1 MGNTMLSTSEAMSS
15 IYTQLSGTDK
25 GVLPLVEACNL
36 ILDYILKN
44 GFGSSQTNPLTPA
57 QLEKIKEDVINKVKT
72 QVPLGVLLKDCE
84 LNNSKI
90 KFTLSDNSIKELD
103 LTSLIT
109 NTVRDYVNTHK
120 TELKG
125 QKGDKGEQG
134 QRGIQGKSAY
144 DLWLEKGNV
153 GTEVDFLNSLKGQK
167 GDTGSQGLQGN
178 NGTSLDYEW
187 QGTKLGIKKSSE
199 NSYSYV
205 DLKGSQGVQ
214 GSQGTKGDKG
224 VGIKD
229 VSINGNNLSIKL
241 DDEST
246 KVITLPL
253 LKGEQGLNGND
264 GVSITNITN
273 VGSEITISLS
283 NGTNKKFT
291 IPTIKG
297 DNGTQGLNG
306 ENGVGISNI
315 EKIGTKLV
323 ITLTNSQKKEFEL
336 PISSSSGTT
345 GGTTTN
351 GRDGVSL
358 DFTWNGTQLGIK
370 KSTDTDYTYTE
381 LKGQKGDNGL
391 NGVQG
396 EQGVSLDFNWQ
407 GTRLGIKK
415 STETDYTYVEL
426 KGEQGNQGLQGEK
439 GIGIKEITLV
449 GNNLNI
455 KLDDDSVKIITLPN
469 LQGNNGND
477 GVGINNISVVGSEL
491 TIDLSNGTQKKI
503 NIPTV
508 SGENGISITEV
519 KKQNN
524 KLVIS
529 LSDGQEKEIDL
540 PSTTIT
546 EQDVKAITD
555 PLYKSAI
562 ESKLSR
568 GNLSEST
575 TAEDLKNLIDSNTT
589 KLTKATTELNLVGNN
604 LKFKENNIEKNIE
617 LPQGIT
623 IQQVKSTIDTEYV
636 PTISSKLEKG
646 TYVGTA
652 TDLSNEINNKADKTT
667 LTEYAK
673 KTDLADKVDNSTY
686 TTDKLNLTNDIN
698 LKQDKAT
705 ALKITDVQAE
715 VNKIIGNAP
724 ESLNTL
730 QEIAEALGNDP
741 NKINTIL
748 TQLGLKAEK
757 SDLDN
762 LKEKVI
768 TDIRFS
774 NNIITYKENNIDKTI
789 DLSSYVNLST
799 ANIET
804 IVENKGNTLYESKDT
819 TIVKNLDYNTV
830 DRKLTYQVNGVNKEI
845 NLPSLKG
852 DTGTS
857 LDFNWNGTQLGIKKD
872 TESTYTY
879 KELKGEQGVQG
890 LRGERGHN
898 SVIVSETEPNKAE
911 YDVWIKPTE
920 NGIDI
925 ESLLQ
930 QGSQGSSDNN
940 KLIKGT
946 GSPKGVVQAEVNTLY
961 LDKAKTNGAYLW
973 LKTGNNNTDWKVI
986 KGDTGTIEFT
996 SKVLDGKIRIR
1007 RIDNW
1012 VILNFGGLQWDL
1024 FRLKPKAEV
1033 NGSSARKY
1041 TYNGNTA
1048 LQLRLTNKTNLT
1060 QFAIPYGLRS
1070 VYPIYTPLF
1079 HDSGVL
1085 LGSIFIAPNSDGNQI
1100 RFNILSTE
1108 YADNGYVD
1116 LRCSNIIYYTEDDY
1130 PENLQNLIRGLTQ

>member
-44 GFGSSQTNPLTPA
+44 GFGSSTNNPLTPA

-134 QRGIQGKSAY
+134 
-144 DLWLEKGNV
+144 
-153 GTEVDFLNSLKGQK
+153 
-167 GDTGSQGLQGN
+167 LQGN

-199 NSYSYV
+199 SSYSYV
-205 DLKGSQGVQ
+205 DLKGSQGIQ
-214 GSQGTKGDKG
+214 GLQGINGEKG

-229 VSINGNNLSIKL
+229 ISINGNNLSIKL
-241 DDEST
+241 DDESI

-264 GVSITNITN
+264 GVGITNITN
-273 VGSEITISLS
+273 VGSELTISLS

-306 ENGVGISNI
+306 ENGIGISNI

-323 ITLTNSQKKEFEL
+323 ITLTNNQKKEFEL
-336 PISSSSGTT
+336 PISSNSGTT
-345 GGTTTN
+345 GGTSTSN

-407 GTRLGIKK
+407 
-415 STETDYTYVEL
+415 
-426 KGEQGNQGLQGEK
+426 
-439 GIGIKEITLV
+439 
-449 GNNLNI
+449 
-455 KLDDDSVKIITLPN
+455 
-469 LQGNNGND
+469 
-477 GVGINNISVVGSEL
+477 
-491 TIDLSNGTQKKI
+491 
-503 NIPTV
+503 
-508 SGENGISITEV
+508 
-519 KKQNN
+519 
-524 KLVIS
+524 
-529 LSDGQEKEIDL
+529 
-540 PSTTIT
+540 
-546 EQDVKAITD
+546 
-555 PLYKSAI
+555 
-562 ESKLSR
+562 
-568 GNLSEST
+568 
-575 TAEDLKNLIDSNTT
+575 
-589 KLTKATTELNLVGNN
+589 
-604 LKFKENNIEKNIE
+604 
-617 LPQGIT
+617 
-623 IQQVKSTIDTEYV
+623 
-636 PTISSKLEKG
+636 
-646 TYVGTA
+646 
-652 TDLSNEINNKADKTT
+652 
-667 LTEYAK
+667 
-673 KTDLADKVDNSTY
+673 
-686 TTDKLNLTNDIN
+686 
-698 LKQDKAT
+698 
-705 ALKITDVQAE
+705 
-715 VNKIIGNAP
+715 
-724 ESLNTL
+724 
-730 QEIAEALGNDP
+730 
-741 NKINTIL
+741 
-748 TQLGLKAEK
+748 
-757 SDLDN
+757 
-762 LKEKVI
+762 
-768 TDIRFS
+768 
-774 NNIITYKENNIDKTI
+774 
-789 DLSSYVNLST
+789 
-799 ANIET
+799 
-804 IVENKGNTLYESKDT
+804 
-819 TIVKNLDYNTV
+819 
-830 DRKLTYQVNGVNKEI
+830 
-845 NLPSLKG
+845 
-852 DTGTS
+852 
-857 LDFNWNGTQLGIKKD
+857 GTQLGIKKD

-930 QGSQGSSDNN
+930 QGSQGASDNN

-946 GSPKGVVQAEVNTLY
+946 GSPKGIVQTEVNTLY

-1100 RFNILSTE
+1100 RFNIMSTE

-1116 LRCSNIIYYTEDDY
+1116 LRCSNIIYYTDDDY

>member
-44 GFGSSQTNPLTPA
+44 GFGSSTNNPLTPA

-134 QRGIQGKSAY
+134 LRGIQGKSAY

-167 GDTGSQGLQGN
+167 GDTGSQGIQGLQGI
-178 NGTSLDYEW
+178 NGE
-187 QGTKLGIKKSSE
+187 KGI
-199 NSYSYV
+199 
-205 DLKGSQGVQ
+205 
-214 GSQGTKGDKG
+214 
-224 VGIKD
+224 GIKD
-229 VSINGNNLSIKL
+229 ISINGNNLSIKL

-253 LKGEQGLNGND
+253 LQGEQGLKGND
-264 GVSITNITN
+264 GVGITNITS
-273 VGSEITISLS
+273 VGSELTVNLS
-283 NGTNKKFT
+283 NGTDKKFT

-323 ITLTNSQKKEFEL
+323 ITLTNNQKKEFEL
-336 PISSSSGTT
+336 PISSNSGTT
-345 GGTTTN
+345 GGTSTTN

-358 DFTWNGTQLGIK
+358 DFIWNGTQLGIK
-370 KSTDTDYTYTE
+370 KSTDTDYTYTD
-381 LKGQKGDNGL
+381 LKGQKGD

-407 GTRLGIKK
+407 GTRLGVKK

-426 KGEQGNQGLQGEK
+426 KGEQGNQGLQGAK

-455 KLDDDSVKIITLPN
+455 KLDDDSVKTITLPN

-477 GVGINNISVVGSEL
+477 GVGIDNISVVGSEL
-491 TIDLSNGTQKKI
+491 TIDLSNGTQKKVT
-503 NIPTV
+503 IPTV
-508 SGENGISITEV
+508 SGANGISITEV

-636 PTISSKLEKG
+636 PTITSKLEKG

-652 TDLSNEINNKADKTT
+652 TDLSNEINNKVDKTT

-686 TTDKLNLTNDIN
+686 ITDKLNLINDIN

-748 TQLGLKAEK
+748 TQLGLKVEK
-757 SDLDN
+757 SEFDT

-768 TDIRFS
+768 TDIRFD

-799 ANIET
+799 ANIES

-830 DRKLTYQVNGVNKEI
+830 DKKLTYQVNGVNKEI

-857 LDFNWNGTQLGIKKD
+857 LDFTWNGTQLGIKKD

-930 QGSQGSSDNN
+930 QGSQGSNDNT
-940 KLIKGT
+940 KIIKGT

-996 SKVLDGKIRIR
+996 STVLNGKVRIR
-1007 RIDNW
+1007 RIDDY

-1024 FRLKPKAEV
+1024 FGLKRKADI
-1033 NGSSARKY
+1033 NASALRKS
-1041 TYNGNTA
+1041 TYNNNTA
-1048 LQLRLTNKTNLT
+1048 LQLKLTTVRNGIFVL
-1060 QFAIPYGLRS
+1060 PVGLRS

-1079 HDSGVL
+1079 HDSGIL
-1085 LGSIFIAPNSDGNQI
+1085 LGSILVAPNSDANMI
-1100 RFNILSTE
+1100 RFNIVSPE
-1108 YADNGYVD
+1108 YSDTGYVD
-1116 LRCSNIIYYTEDDY
+1116 LRCSNIIYYTDDAY

>member
-178 NGTSLDYEW
+178 NG
-187 QGTKLGIKKSSE
+187 
-199 NSYSYV
+199 
-205 DLKGSQGVQ
+205 
-214 GSQGTKGDKG
+214 
-224 VGIKD
+224 
-229 VSINGNNLSIKL
+229 
-241 DDEST
+241 
-246 KVITLPL
+246 
-253 LKGEQGLNGND
+253 
-264 GVSITNITN
+264 
-273 VGSEITISLS
+273 
-283 NGTNKKFT
+283 
-291 IPTIKG
+291 
-297 DNGTQGLNG
+297 
-306 ENGVGISNI
+306 
-315 EKIGTKLV
+315 
-323 ITLTNSQKKEFEL
+323 
-336 PISSSSGTT
+336 
-345 GGTTTN
+345 
-351 GRDGVSL
+351 
-358 DFTWNGTQLGIK
+358 
-370 KSTDTDYTYTE
+370 
-381 LKGQKGDNGL
+381 
-391 NGVQG
+391 
-396 EQGVSLDFNWQ
+396 
-407 GTRLGIKK
+407 
-415 STETDYTYVEL
+415 
-426 KGEQGNQGLQGEK
+426 
-439 GIGIKEITLV
+439 
-449 GNNLNI
+449 
-455 KLDDDSVKIITLPN
+455 
-469 LQGNNGND
+469 ND

-508 SGENGISITEV
+508 SGANGISITEV

-575 TAEDLKNLIDSNTT
+575 TAEDLKNLIDNNTT

-623 IQQVKSTIDTEYV
+623 IQQVKSTLDTEYV

-830 DRKLTYQVNGVNKEI
+830 NKKIIYQINGVNKEI

-857 LDFNWNGTQLGIKKD
+857 LDFTWNGTQLGIKKD

-930 QGSQGSSDNN
+930 QGYNDNT
-940 KLIKGT
+940 KIIKGT

-973 LKTGNNNTDWKVI
+973 LKTRNNNTDWKVI

-996 SKVLDGKIRIR
+996 SKILDGRIRIR

-1012 VILNFGGLQWDL
+1012 VILDFGGLQWDL

-1060 QFAIPYGLRS
+1060 QFAIPYGFRS
-1070 VYPIYTPLF
+1070 VYPICTPLF

-1100 RFNILSTE
+1100 RFNIMSTE

-1116 LRCSNIIYYTEDDY
+1116 LRCSNIIYYTDDDY